1 MELLRFTG
9 LERHFGAKEVFHNL
23 SGVIR
28 DNEKIGL
35 VGPNGAG
42 KSTLVR
48 LLAGIDKQDDGTM
61 LAHARRASA
70 ISRKMRPRADRPRC
84 GRPSR
89 KRSNAAPRTSGRCAR
104 RSTALPSP
112 RAISTAR

>member
-9 LERHFGAKEVFHNL
+9 LERHYGAKEVFTNL

-28 DNEKIGL
+28 DGEKIGI

-48 LLAGIDKQDDGTM
+48 LLAGVDKPDDGTIARARGTRFGY
-61 LAHARRASA
+61 LAQDAAESGPATLRV
-70 ISRKMRPRADRPRC
+70 ADP
-84 GRPSR
+84 
-89 KRSNAAPRTSGRCAR
+89 CAVFFIGLLHGCFNDGP
-104 RSTALPSP
+104 TQG
-112 RAISTAR
+112 